1 MRHFCHECQYEGDS
15 FPSNADG
22 IVCPEC
28 RGDFVEEIPEDGTAA
43 DDPRDF
49 DPDDADGP
57 DPALPFFLGAPPGG
71 GPGVL
76 RFQLPG
82 GGGAFITQ
90 AGGGAGGG
98 PGAAAAAQAL
108 GGLNPLT
115 LAMLR
120 SFGMPEPAPAAA
132 GAADG
137 QGDEAGREAQQDGQ
151 PARERQA
158 GEHDA
163 PPHGP
168 HQVPIR
174 NLATFL
180 GEAFGAP
187 TPHPADDPDNNP
199 FAEGGH
205 ERHHPDGEPDDA
217 NAHGAAP
224 PPGVGGGLGFLG
236 ALLNAFGVTGGAP
249 GGAGGFALPA
259 NMGDYALGEGGFQQI
274 LNDLMEQAAGRA
286 GPQPAPDDMIAKLP
300 RVKVTQELLDLAT
313 ITTCAVCQ
321 DEWALDET
329 AIPLPCKPTSHLYH
343 EDCIVPW
350 LKTSGTCPTCRFAL
364 VPQPGQPGYGEDPA
378 RAQAQ
383 QGDAPAP
390 AAAGTSTS
398 TSSAPPAP
406 VRPPLPGRQSSLNP
420 HSPATARIPEVAG
433 GSSLPGSWVWSNDGE
448 GEGEAADPDDMAVD
462 GLGEEGRERDPAAA
476 AREAAERRAQEE
488 RRAREGSSSSQPV
501 IEDVD

>member
-57 DPALPFFLGAPPGG
+57 DPAALPFFLAAPPGG

-82 GGGAFITQ
+82 GGGAFIAQ
-90 AGGGAGGG
+90 AGGGAGGAA
-98 PGAAAAAQAL
+98 GAAAAAQAL

-120 SFGMPEPAPAAA
+120 SFGLPEPAPAA
-132 GAADG
+132 GANG
-137 QGDEAGREAQQDGQ
+137 QGDGAGRAAQQDGQ
-151 PARERQA
+151 GDQQA

-163 PPHGP
+163 PPHRP

-180 GEAFGAP
+180 GEAFGAA
-187 TPHPADDPDNNP
+187 TPHPADAPDNNP

-205 ERHHPDGEPDDA
+205 ERNHPDADGNADA
-217 NAHGAAP
+217 PGAAP
-224 PPGVGGGLGFLG
+224 PRPGVGGGLGFLG
-236 ALLNAFGVTGGAP
+236 ALLNAFGGGAP
-249 GGAGGFALPA
+249 NGAGGFALPA

-300 RVKVTQELLDLAT
+300 RVKVTQELLDLDS

-329 AIPLPCKPTSHLYH
+329 AIPLPCKPSSHLYH

-364 VPQPGQPGYGEDPA
+364 VPQPGQPGYGEDQ
-378 RAQAQ
+378 AQPHSQPQPQ
-383 QGDAPAP
+383 QGDAVPGPNA
-390 AAAGTSTS
+390 
-398 TSSAPPAP
+398 SSAPT
-406 VRPPLPGRQSSLNP
+406 RPPLPGRQSSLNP

-433 GSSLPGSWVWSNDGE
+433 GSSLPGSWMWSNDGE
-448 GEGEAADPDDMAVD
+448 GEGEGDAADPDDMEVE
-462 GLGEEGRERDPAAA
+462 GRGEEGREEGRERERDPAAA

-488 RRAREGSSSSQPV
+488 RRAREGSSAAGPI

>member
-1 MRHFCHECQYEGDS
+1 M
-15 FPSNADG
+15 
-22 IVCPEC
+22 
-28 RGDFVEEIPEDGTAA
+28 
-43 DDPRDF
+43 
-49 DPDDADGP
+49 
-57 DPALPFFLGAPPGG
+57 
-71 GPGVL
+71 
-76 RFQLPG
+76 
-82 GGGAFITQ
+82 
-90 AGGGAGGG
+90 
-98 PGAAAAAQAL
+98 
-108 GGLNPLT
+108 
-115 LAMLR
+115 
-120 SFGMPEPAPAAA
+120 
-132 GAADG
+132 
-137 QGDEAGREAQQDGQ
+137 REALTSSS
-151 PARERQA
+151 
-158 GEHDA
+158 HS
-163 PPHGP
+163 
-168 HQVPIR
+168 
-174 NLATFL
+174 FL

-199 FAEGGH
+199 FAEGDH
-205 ERHHPDGEPDDA
+205 ERNHIEADDDSD
-217 NAHGAAP
+217 AHGAAPPP

-236 ALLNAFGVTGGAP
+236 ALLNAFGIAGGAP

-300 RVKVTQELLDLAT
+300 RVKVTQELLGTSSSSHSLLLSLPTPFSSTTGRLRPSLQFADVLSTFPPADLDS

-364 VPQPGQPGYGEDPA
+364 VPQPGQPGYGEESA
-378 RAQAQ
+378 QAQAQ
-383 QGDAPAP
+383 QGDAPPPPP
-390 AAAGTSTS
+390 AAGGSS
-398 TSSAPPAP
+398 TSSAAPPP
-406 VRPPLPGRQSSLNP
+406 SRPPLPGRQSSLNP

-448 GEGEAADPDDMAVD
+448 GEREAADPDDMEVD
-462 GLGEEGRERDPAAA
+462 GPGEAGPERERERDPAAA

-488 RRAREGSSSSQPV
+488 RRAREGSSASGPA

>member
-1 MRHFCHECQYEGDS
+1 MRHFCHECQFEGDG

-49 DPDDADGP
+49 DPDDADAP
-57 DPALPFFLGAPPGG
+57 DPNLPFFLGAPPGG

-82 GGGAFITQ
+82 GGGAFIAQT
-90 AGGGAGGG
+90 GGGAGGG
-98 PGAAAAAQAL
+98 AGAAAAAQAL

-120 SFGMPEPAPAAA
+120 SFGMPERAPA
-132 GAADG
+132 GADG
-137 QGDEAGREAQQDGQ
+137 QGDGAGRAVQADGQAGREQQ
-151 PARERQA
+151 E

-180 GEAFGAP
+180 GEAFGAA

-205 ERHHPDGEPDDA
+205 ERNHPDADEDA
-217 NAHGAAP
+217 NAQRP
-224 PPGVGGGLGFLG
+224 PPAPGVGGGLGFLG
-236 ALLNAFGVTGGAP
+236 ALLNAFGMAGGAP

-300 RVKVTQELLDLAT
+300 RVKVTQELLDLDS

-329 AIPLPCKPTSHLYH
+329 AVPLPCKPTSHLYH

-378 RAQAQ
+378 QAQAQ
-383 QGDAPAP
+383 QSDAP
-390 AAAGTSTS
+390 AAAAAASTSTS
-398 TSSAPPAP
+398 TSGAPPT
-406 VRPPLPGRQSSLNP
+406 RPPLPGRQSSLNP

-448 GEGEAADPDDMAVD
+448 GEAAADPDDMEVD
-462 GLGEEGRERDPAAA
+462 GPGEEGRERDPVVA

-488 RRAREGSSSSQPV
+488 RRVREGSSGAGPV